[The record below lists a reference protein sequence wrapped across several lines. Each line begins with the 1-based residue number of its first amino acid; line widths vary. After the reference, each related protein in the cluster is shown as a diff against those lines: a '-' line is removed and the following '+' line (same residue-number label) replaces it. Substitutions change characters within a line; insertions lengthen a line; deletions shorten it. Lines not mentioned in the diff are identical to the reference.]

1 MRQPLYS
8 VDPPGLEPGL
18 FWTKTRR
25 VASYTMGQ
33 WCFPFCK
40 WTAKIVFLIFN
51 REVER
56 RKSFEI
62 FQAFM
67 WFINRVHII
76 MHQLV
81 K

>member
-1 MRQPLYS
+1 
-8 VDPPGLEPGL
+8 
-18 FWTKTRR
+18 
-25 VASYTMGQ
+25 MGQ